1 MTETITVSGY
11 DPFDFQEEV
20 DMMLHVTGKPPQYDS
35 LGDVEYWAKT
45 EALHVAM
52 ILRFLPQSTRHQL
65 LIRLLDEHQ
74 NLYRGSDPAATEPQ
88 G

>member
-20 DMMLHVTGKPPQYDS
+20 DVTLHITGRPPQHQD
-35 LGDVEYWAKT
+35 LADAKFWAEV

-52 ILRFLPQSTRHQL
+52 ILRWLPQSVRQHL
-65 LIRLLDEHQ
+65 LVRLLQEHV
-74 NLYRGSDPAATEPQ
+74 NLYGGKDPAAIESQ